1 MPNGTDKEWLE
12 KMYQNLK
19 ERHHFAKPRL
29 SNTAF
34 IVKHFAGEVE
44 YESESF
50 LAKNKDAIVEEHVA
64 ILKASKVDKEIGSS
78 YHAFIY
84 LSLSSMNWWGNYLE
98 KKKGA
103 QQRRD
108 QLQ

>member
-78 YHAFIY
+78 YHTFI
-84 LSLSSMNWWGNYLE
+84 SLSFSL
-98 KKKGA
+98 
-103 QQRRD
+103 
-108 QLQ
+108 